1 MIPKLYEEQIP
12 PPSVGGR
19 VITQDKNSYLVA
31 VKQKDEIRAQ
41 ITGALRFQTTPDEL
55 PVVGDYVSMRIQD
68 HSALIER
75 VLPRKNLFARRGVHG
90 SHLLQPIAAN
100 LDTLF
105 VTMSVNGDFN
115 LRRVERYVT
124 AARAFNIVA
133 VLLLTKIDLV
143 DDVQS
148 LLDSAHKNFPD
159 LQVLTISAEQN
170 IGLEKLDNFRGP
182 ESTLAFVGSSGV
194 GKSTLINYL
203 CESERLAVGEIRQDD
218 GRGKHTTTRR
228 MMIHLN
234 DGTSIIDTPGMRE
247 FALAD
252 AEEGIGTVFSDIQTA
267 AVDCR
272 FRDCEHNDEPGCA
285 VRESVDETRLH
296 SWRKLKREAA
306 FEARKTDRTAALAEK
321 DKWKAIHK
329 QNRIRGRDQNW

>member
-1 MIPKLYEEQIP
+1 MISKFYEAQIA
-12 PPSVGGR
+12 PPSVCGR
-19 VITQDKNSYLVA
+19 IITQDRNSYLVA
-31 VKQKDEIRAQ
+31 VNQHEEMRAQ

-75 VLPRKNLFARRGVHG
+75 VLPRKNLFARRGVDG
-90 SHLLQPIAAN
+90 SHLLQPIASN

-105 VTMSVNGDFN
+105 VTMAVNSDFN

-124 AARAFNIVA
+124 AARAFDIPA
-133 VLLLTKIDLV
+133 VLLLTKIDLI

-148 LLDSAHKNFPD
+148 LLDSAKKNFPD
-159 LQVLTISAEQN
+159 VQVLTISAEQN
-170 IGLEKLDNFRGP
+170 IGLEQLRSFRGP

-203 CESERLAVGEIRQDD
+203 CESTNLAVGEIRKDD

-252 AEEGIGTVFSDIQTA
+252 AEDGLTAVFSDIQTVA
-267 AVDCR
+267 LNCR
-272 FRDCEHNDEPGCA
+272 FRDCKHIDEPDCA
-285 VRESVDETRLH
+285 VREHIDETRLN
-296 SWRKLKREAA
+296 SWHKLKREAA
-306 FEARKTDRTAALAEK
+306 FEARKTDRTAAIAEK

-329 QNRIRGRDQNW
+329 QNRNRGRERNW